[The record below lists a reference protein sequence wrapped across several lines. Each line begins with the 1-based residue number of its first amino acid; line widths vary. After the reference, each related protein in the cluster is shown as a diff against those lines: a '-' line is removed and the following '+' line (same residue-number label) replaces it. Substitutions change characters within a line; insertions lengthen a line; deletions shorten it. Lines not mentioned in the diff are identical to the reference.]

1 MADGHPN
8 DQIYMSKKKIKGNKL
23 KASDLRRALLKELK
37 LNARKQFNPKQLV
50 GKLKIKN
57 SQDSA
62 KDALL
67 KLVSD
72 GLVRDNGDNK
82 FQIIKNIQEKTSKN
96 YAEGVVDMTRSGS
109 AFIVIDGAE
118 QDVFVIG
125 KRLNNAQDGD
135 KVKIRTWTPSGRRK
149 PEGEVVEVLERSV
162 THFVGKLQIHDKYA
176 EVVVKQPGDATLAVA
191 VHRAE
196 LMGGDHND
204 QVVVKILDW
213 EPNRFD
219 QISGQITAVLG
230 EEGSSEIAMQS
241 ILINNGF
248 QITFPPEVIA
258 ESEALPDEISP
269 MEINIRRDM
278 RDITTFTIDP
288 LTAKDFDDALSI
300 RTLESGEIEVGI
312 HIADVSH
319 YVRPGS
325 ALDKE
330 AAARTTSVY
339 LVDRVCPML
348 PERISNELCSLRPH
362 EDKLSYSAVFNMH
375 PKTFKITQRWFGATV
390 IHSDR
395 RFTYE
400 EAQEVLD
407 TKSGDFADELLQLD
421 KISRVLRKERFK
433 HGAIDFATNEVRF
446 KLDENGTPLE
456 VYVKERIDTNMLIED
471 FMLLANKEV
480 ATFMIKKAERLKEV
494 IPFVFRVHDE
504 PNMEKVEEL
513 ANFAEALGHKMDLR
527 TPQSIAKSYTELLAK
542 AAEDP
547 MVKMLSPIA
556 IRTMSKAIY
565 TTENIGHYGLGFEN
579 YTHFTSPIRRY
590 ADVLVHRI
598 LDENIE
604 KGSLYKMNP
613 TKLEELCKH
622 ISAQE
627 KKATTS
633 ERESIKYKQV
643 EFMEGNVG
651 EEFDGIING
660 MADFGVFVELTANY
674 VEGMISYDD
683 MDEPY
688 DISSGKLYITGRK
701 SGKRLKMGDSVR
713 IRVKKVD
720 LERRRI
726 DMELVDVLKI
736 NGDSDEL
743 PAPEQKSSGGRRKKY
758 DKGAAAGAKT
768 GRRSNAKDSGRGAK
782 STSSGRGKA
791 KVKASGG
798 AAKPAR
804 KQRTPRKKK

>member
-1 MADGHPN
+1 
-8 DQIYMSKKKIKGNKL
+8 MSRKKIKGSKL
-23 KASDLRRALLKELK
+23 KASDLRSALLKELK
-37 LNARKQFNPKQLV
+37 SNARKQFNPKQLIR
-50 GKLKIKN
+50 KLKIKN
-57 SQDSA
+57 SQDSVKA
-62 KDALL
+62 ALS

-72 GLVRDNGDNK
+72 GLVRENGDYK
-82 FQIIKNIQEKTSKN
+82 FQAIKNIQEKTSKT

-109 AFIVIDGAE
+109 AFIVLDGD
-118 QDVFVIG
+118 QDDVFVTNR
-125 KRLNNAQDGD
+125 RLGNAQDGD
-135 KVKIRTWTPSGRRK
+135 KVKIRTWTPTGRRK

-162 THFVGKLQIHDKYA
+162 THFVGKLMIHEKYA

-196 LMGGDHND
+196 LIGGENND

-213 EPNRFD
+213 EPNRFG
-219 QISGQITAVLG
+219 QISGKITAVLG

-248 QITFPPEVIA
+248 QITFPEEVIA
-258 ESEALPDEISP
+258 ESEALPSEISP

-407 TKSGDFADELLQLD
+407 TKSGDFCDELLQLD
-421 KISRVLRKERFK
+421 KISKVLRKERFK

-446 KLDENGTPLE
+446 KLDEDGTPLE

-480 ATFMIKKAERLKEV
+480 ATFMVKKAERLKEV

-504 PNMEKVEEL
+504 PNMEKVIEL
-513 ANFAEALGHKMDLR
+513 AAFAEALGYKMDLR

-556 IRTMSKAIY
+556 IRTMAKAIY

-598 LDENIE
+598 LDENLE

-613 TKLEELCKH
+613 TKLEEICKH

-627 KKATTS
+627 KKATTA
-633 ERESIKYKQV
+633 ERESIKYKQT
-643 EFMEGNVG
+643 EFMLDNVG

-701 SGKRLKMGDSVR
+701 TGKRLKMGDSVR

-720 LERRRI
+720 MERRRI
-726 DMELVDVLKI
+726 DMELIDVLEVH
-736 NGDSDEL
+736 GTEADL
-743 PAPEQKSSGGRRKKY
+743 AAPDKGAAGGSRKKY
-758 DKGAAAGAKT
+758 DKGSAAGAKT
-768 GRRSNAKDSGRGAK
+768 GRRSSGRRTGNTAK
-782 STSSGRGKA
+782 ASSSRRGKA
-791 KVKASGG
+791 KSSLGSP
-798 AAKPAR
+798 KPAR

>member
-1 MADGHPN
+1 MARN
-8 DQIYMSKKKIKGNKL
+8 KIKGSKL
-23 KASDLRRALLKELK
+23 KARDLRNALLKELK
-37 LNARKQFNPKQLV
+37 SNDRKQYNPKQLIR
-50 GKLKIKN
+50 KLKIKN
-57 SQDSA
+57 SQDSVSA
-62 KDALL
+62 ALD

-72 GLVRDNGDNK
+72 GLVRSNGDYKYQLNRD
-82 FQIIKNIQEKTSKN
+82 FHQKTSRD
-96 YAEGVVDMTRSGS
+96 YLEGRVDMTRSG
-109 AFIVIDGAE
+109 AAYIVTDGDDE
-118 QDVFVIG
+118 DIFVPPRRIG
-125 KRLNNAQDGD
+125 NAQDGD
-135 KVKIRTWTPSGRRK
+135 LVKVRFWTPSGRRK

-162 THFVGKLQIHDKYA
+162 THFMGKLQIHPKYA
-176 EVVVKQPGDATLAVA
+176 EVVVSQPGDKTLSVA

-196 LMGGDHND
+196 LDGGEHND
-204 QVVVKILDW
+204 QVVVKIVDW
-213 EPNRFD
+213 EENRFG
-219 QISGQITAVLG
+219 QISGRITAVLG
-230 EEGSSEIAMQS
+230 EEGTSEIAMQS

-248 QITFPPEVIA
+248 QITFPDEVIA
-258 ESEALPDEISP
+258 ESEALPDEITP

-278 RDITTFTIDP
+278 REVTTFTIDP

-300 RTLESGEIEVGI
+300 QTLENGEIEVGV

-362 EDKLSYSAVFNMH
+362 EDKLSYSAVFNMD
-375 PKTFKITQRWFGATV
+375 PKTYKITKRWFGATV

-407 TKSGDFADELLQLD
+407 TKTGDFRDELLQLD
-421 KISRVLRKERFK
+421 KIARVLRKERFK
-433 HGAIDFATNEVRF
+433 KGAIDFATNEVRF
-446 KLDENGTPLE
+446 RLDEDGTPLE

-471 FMLLANKEV
+471 FMLLANREV
-480 ATFMIKKAERLKEV
+480 ATYMIKKEERLREN

-504 PNMEKVEEL
+504 PNMDKVEEL
-513 ANFAEALGHKMDLR
+513 ANFASALGYEMDLSS
-527 TPQSIAKSYTELLAK
+527 PQRIAASYTKLLAK

-556 IRTMSKAIY
+556 IRTMAKAIY

-598 LDENIE
+598 LDENLE
-604 KGSLYKMNP
+604 EGSLYKMNP

-627 KKATTS
+627 KKATTA
-633 ERESIKYKQV
+633 ERESIKYKQT
-643 EFMEGNVG
+643 EFMLDNVG
-651 EEFDGIING
+651 EEFDGVING
-660 MADFGVFVELTANY
+660 LADFGVFVELTANY

-688 DISSGKLYITGRK
+688 DISGGKLFITGRK
-701 SGKRLKMGDSVR
+701 SGKKLKMGDGVR
-713 IRVKKVD
+713 IRVKGVD
-720 LERRRI
+720 LDRRRI
-726 DMELVDVLKI
+726 DMELVDVLQVHGTDDDGDD
-736 NGDSDEL
+736 NGNDRGNRRGSRN
-743 PAPEQKSSGGRRKKY
+743 QRGGQG
-758 DKGAAAGAKT
+758 GAAAGARSGNKSKRGGG
-768 GRRSNAKDSGRGAK
+768 GRSKSKD
-782 STSSGRGKA
+782 T
-791 KVKASGG
+791 AS
-798 AAKPAR
+798 AEKPAR
-804 KQRTPRKKK
+804 KQRRGRKSKS